1 MRLIVTHLT
10 RMRVGFVCVAGMVPS
25 TGAHVRPVVPG
36 RRLRRAEIEIGGS
49 EIVVGTELDLGTVTP
64 VPSPPEVED
73 HAFVPSDARRVRDWP
88 SADLASF
95 LRSHAASSLHDIFG
109 TSLEADGATASMAV
123 GAGPASLGCLAP
135 TVRPTVSIDAYDK
148 VKLALEDG
156 GKRYSVTVAD
166 LRLYEADQKTP
177 DTAAV
182 RRLQAELEGESEV
195 FLAVGL
201 SRPFAKAGGA
211 PRHWLQIN
219 NVHVFA
225 R

>member
-1 MRLIVTHLT
+1 
-10 RMRVGFVCVAGMVPS
+10 MVPS

-36 RRLRRAEIEIGGS
+36 RRLRRTEIEIGGS
-49 EIVVGTELDLGTVTP
+49 EIAVGTELDLGTVTP

-73 HAFVPSDARRVRDWP
+73 HAFVPSDARRVRDWR
-88 SADLASF
+88 SVDLASF

-109 TSLEADGATASMAV
+109 ASLEADGATASMAV

-135 TVRPTVSIDAYDK
+135 TVRPTVSIDSYDK

-156 GKRYSVTVAD
+156 GKKFSVTVAD

-177 DTAAV
+177 DPAAI
-182 RRLQAELEGESEV
+182 RRLQAELEGDSEV

-219 NVHVFA
+219 NIHVFP

>member
-1 MRLIVTHLT
+1 MRLLVTHLT

-49 EIVVGTELDLGTVTP
+49 EIVIGTELDLGAVTP

-73 HAFVPSDARRVRDWP
+73 HAFVPGVARRIRDWP
-88 SADLASF
+88 PTDLAPF
-95 LRSHAASSLHDIFG
+95 LHTYAASSLEVIFG
-109 TSLEADGATASMAV
+109 SSLEPDGATASMAI
-123 GAGPASLGCLAP
+123 GAGTASLGCLAP
-135 TVRPTVSIDAYDK
+135 TDQPTISVDAYDK

-156 GKRYSVTVAD
+156 GNTFSVTVAD

-177 DTAAV
+177 DAAAI

-201 SRPFAKAGGA
+201 SRPFAKSGGA

-219 NVHVFA
+219 NVHVFTK
-225 R
+225 

>member
-1 MRLIVTHLT
+1 
-10 RMRVGFVCVAGMVPS
+10 
-25 TGAHVRPVVPG
+25 VPG

-49 EIVVGTELDLGTVTP
+49 EIVVGTELDLGIVTP

-123 GAGPASLGCLAP
+123 GAGLASLGCLASA
-135 TVRPTVSIDAYDK
+135 VRPTVSIDAYDK

-156 GKRYSVTVAD
+156 GSRLSVTVAD

-177 DTAAV
+177 DAAAV
-182 RRLQAELEGESEV
+182 RRLQAKLKGRSEA

-219 NVHVFA
+219 NVHVFTK
-225 R
+225 

>member
-1 MRLIVTHLT
+1 MRLLVTHLT
-10 RMRVGFVCVAGMVPS
+10 RMRVGFVCIAGMVPS

-49 EIVVGTELDLGTVTP
+49 EIRIGTELDLGAVTP

-73 HAFVPSDARRVRDWP
+73 HAYTPSLARRVRDWP
-88 SADLASF
+88 TADLVSF
-95 LRSHAASSLHDIFG
+95 LRSHSASTLLDIFG
-109 TSLEADGATASMAV
+109 PGLEADGATASMAV

-135 TVRPTVSIDAYDK
+135 PVRPTVSIDAYDK

-156 GKRYSVTVAD
+156 GRSFSVTVAD

-177 DTAAV
+177 DAAV
-182 RRLQAELEGESEV
+182 VRRFQEQLEGKSEV

-219 NVHVFA
+219 NVHVFTK
-225 R
+225 